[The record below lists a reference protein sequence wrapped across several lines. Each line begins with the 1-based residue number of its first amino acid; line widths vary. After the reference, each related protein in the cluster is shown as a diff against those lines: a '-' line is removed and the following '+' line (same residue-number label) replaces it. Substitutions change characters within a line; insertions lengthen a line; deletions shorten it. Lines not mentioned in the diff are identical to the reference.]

1 MAGGRSV
8 KTSDV
13 KALLQL
19 ASALHAA
26 PDPISR
32 KREMLVGLCR
42 LTGAFCGAVLVSHA
56 DPTPRDK
63 RIVSQVI
70 YDPSATALREADT
83 PIHPTASGCD
93 LVSPGPDHVVPG
105 QTGAYLASSRKLGE
119 TGGAATVHLFRSPG
133 QRGNFTAR
141 HQLLVDLFHKNS
153 CWVYEPDLVLLSPNA
168 RSLSP
173 GERQTLEY
181 LLAGLSEKQI
191 ATRMRLSRNTVHHYV
206 KSLHK
211 HFSVSSRSELL
222 ARWVGK

>member
-1 MAGGRSV
+1 M
-8 KTSDV
+8 
-13 KALLQL
+13 
-19 ASALHAA
+19 
-26 PDPISR
+26 
-32 KREMLVGLCR
+32 
-42 LTGAFCGAVLVSHA
+42 
-56 DPTPRDK
+56 
-63 RIVSQVI
+63 
-70 YDPSATALREADT
+70 
-83 PIHPTASGCD
+83 
-93 LVSPGPDHVVPG
+93 PG

-119 TGGAATVHLFRSPG
+119 TGGATASISSACPG
-133 QRGNFTAR
+133 QRSNFTAR

-173 GERQTLEY
+173 RERQTLEH

-211 HFSVSSRSELL
+211 HFSVSTRSELL